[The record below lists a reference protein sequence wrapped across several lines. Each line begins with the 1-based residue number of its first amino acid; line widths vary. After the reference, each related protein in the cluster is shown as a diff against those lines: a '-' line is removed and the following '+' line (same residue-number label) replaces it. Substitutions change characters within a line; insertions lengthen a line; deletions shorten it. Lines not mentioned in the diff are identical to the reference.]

1 MERKKIYQVFNTA
14 TDAYLEYVNN
24 FISRQKFAD
33 FFNLEELEVARL
45 FEAARE
51 VKENNLHW
59 VAIDYYFQKKNNRKY
74 SEKKIH
80 W

>member
-1 MERKKIYQVFNTA
+1 MKKKIYQVFNTA

-24 FISRQKFAD
+24 FVTKERFIEFFSLDKLEAD
-33 FFNLEELEVARL
+33 RL
-45 FEAARE
+45 FDAAGE
-51 VKENNLHW
+51 VKENELHW
-59 VAIDYYFQKKNNRKY
+59 FAIDYYFQKMNNRKY